1 MYRTAC
7 PWPRHG
13 RDLQRPRAY
22 LGRQGEEGAGATPQE
37 NSAMNRPEPPET
49 AIKAML
55 LLTALAVGLVLF
67 VEFIAKNL
75 R

>member
-1 MYRTAC
+1 MHTAVG
-7 PWPRHG
+7 PAWRHDC
-13 RDLQRPRAY
+13 RRRRPRAY
-22 LGRQGEEGAGATPQE
+22 FSRQGEEGAGATPQE
-37 NSAMNRPEPPET
+37 TSAMNRPEPPET